1 MRAVMNVS
9 NIRSQKDVANIT
21 KCLGKKEGIIACYV
35 KKENG
40 KVDIVYDNYFISL
53 DEIRELIEDMGYTIM

>member
-1 MRAVMNVS
+1 MREVINVS
-9 NIRSQKDVANIT
+9 NIRSQKDVASIT

-40 KVDIVYDNYFISL
+40 KVDVVYDNYFISL
-53 DEIRELIEDMGYTIM
+53 DEIRELIEDMGYTIV

>member
-9 NIRSQKDVANIT
+9 NIRSQKDVASIT
-21 KCLGKKEGIIACYV
+21 KALGNKEGIIACYI

-40 KVDIVYDNYFISL
+40 KVDIVYDDYFIDL
-53 DEIRELIEDMGYTIM
+53 DKIKELLEDMGYTIM